1 MNSLLARLLDGER
14 LDESEAAD
22 LFALLAAS
30 GTPPALPE
38 AVTAAAA
45 LAALRLRGE
54 SVAEVRGLARA
65 MRAAARKPAIPAGI
79 GALDI
84 VGTGGDGSL
93 SLNLST
99 GAALV
104 AAAAGAPVVKH
115 GNRAASSRSGSAD
128 VLEALGVPLPL
139 DEQASGRCLEAC
151 GFTFLYAPH
160 YHPALAAL
168 GPVRRALGVRTVF
181 NLLGPL
187 ANPAAPPFAV
197 IGAASPGAA
206 LILAETL
213 AGLPIERA
221 YVVHGAPGWDEPTP
235 VGPFLMFEVTPG
247 AVRRGARD
255 PFDSGLPRC
264 RPEELL
270 GGDAATNARRLEAV
284 FSGERGAHRDA
295 LLLGAGLGLAVS
307 GRAPTLAAGIEA
319 AAAAI
324 DGGAATRLL
333 AALRAF
339 GQKELAAARAA
350 APETARPKGQEAAR

>member
-1 MNSLLARLLDGER
+1 
-14 LDESEAAD
+14 
-22 LFALLAAS
+22 
-30 GTPPALPE
+30 
-38 AVTAAAA
+38 
-45 LAALRLRGE
+45 
-54 SVAEVRGLARA
+54 
-65 MRAAARKPAIPAGI
+65 
-79 GALDI
+79 
-84 VGTGGDGSL
+84 
-93 SLNLST
+93 
-99 GAALV
+99 
-104 AAAAGAPVVKH
+104 
-115 GNRAASSRSGSAD
+115 
-128 VLEALGVPLPL
+128 
-139 DEQASGRCLEAC
+139 
-151 GFTFLYAPH
+151 H

-319 AAAAI
+319 ATAAPRPGFSRRSGPSASRRSPRRARRRRSRRARRARRRR
-324 DGGAATRLL
+324 DERRRFPPDHGGLERDPGRRGACAGERGGAP
-333 AALRAF
+333 
-339 GQKELAAARAA
+339 GARARGA
-350 APETARPKGQEAAR
+350 AGAGALVRSFRLRSDRRVQAPRPLARSAERRRRPGSAGRP